1 MLHAHG
7 LGSKSTMKTKFQCAI
22 KSTDPKGPKTRPR
35 PDELGDTTS
44 NLNSAKQTKLK
55 NCGAQ
60 KGYRIVETNF
70 LGLFVD
76 YG

>member
-1 MLHAHG
+1 
-7 LGSKSTMKTKFQCAI
+7 MKTKFQCAI

-55 NCGAQ
+55 ICEARR
-60 KGYRIVETNF
+60 GYRAMKLFFFV
-70 LGLFVD
+70 GLFVD
-76 YG
+76 SR